1 MPKREPLRPLRRAF
15 KRVEH
20 FTKLTI
26 GEHHTFDKNPYIGH
40 ESAHNLVNMA
50 VRSPLLNTR
59 DPEAK
64 LNAVRSCILILCLAE
79 IKLTKEVE
87 GDGDQ
92 QATDR

>member
-20 FTKLTI
+20 FAKLTI
-26 GEHHTFDKNPYIGH
+26 GEHHNFDKNPYLSG
-40 ESAHNLVNMA
+40 ESAHSLVNMA
-50 VRSPLLNTR
+50 VRSPLLNTS

-64 LNAVRSCILILCLAE
+64 LNAVRSCILILCQAE
-79 IKLTKEVE
+79 LKLTKEVE

-92 QATDR
+92 QETDR